1 MAEESERLLMTRAD
15 VTKAALA
22 ATLAA
27 RDANTA
33 REILQRAL
41 ADLSVLTD
49 AVEILNHGLAALSR
63 KLDGFHLDEEGKLA
77 GEIADLTKRVEA
89 LEKAVKRSKKR

>member
-1 MAEESERLLMTRAD
+1 MAWEPENLYATRAD

-22 ATLAA
+22 ASVAA
-27 RDANTA
+27 RDAHLA
-33 REILQRAL
+33 REILERAL

-49 AVEILNHGLAALSR
+49 AVEILNHGLTGLSQ
-63 KLDGFHLDEEGKLA
+63 KLGGVQGDGDGQLA
-77 GEIADLTKRVEA
+77 GEVAHLTQRVNA